1 MDRAKLIIAI
11 VRDVDAGPVVDQL
24 VTQEYRVTRVA
35 STGGFLRRGNVTLLI
50 GVEEQHVQAVI
61 DILRDTCSPPEPDQH
76 CATIFV
82 VDAPHFE
89 QV

>member
-1 MDRAKLIIAI
+1 MKLIIAI
-11 VRDVDAGPVVDQL
+11 VRDMDAGPVTDQL
-24 VTQEYRVTRVA
+24 VNHNHRVTRVA

-50 GVEEQHVQAVI
+50 GTEEQNVQSVI
-61 DILRDTCSPPEPDQH
+61 DTLRDTCSPPEPSQQR
-76 CATIFV
+76 ATIFV

>member
-1 MDRAKLIIAI
+1 MKLIIAI
-11 VRDVDAGPVVDQL
+11 VHDVDAGPVIEQL
-24 VTQEYRVTRVA
+24 VTHGHRVTRVA

-50 GVEEQHVQAVI
+50 GAEEPQVEPAI
-61 DILRDTCSPPEPDQH
+61 DILRDTCTSPDPGQH
-76 CATIFV
+76 RATVFV

>member
-1 MDRAKLIIAI
+1 MENMKLVIAI
-11 VRDVDAGPVVDQL
+11 VRDVDAGPVIEQL
-24 VTQEYRVTRVA
+24 VTHGHRVTRVA

-50 GVEEQHVQAVI
+50 GVEEQHVQPVI
-61 DILRDTCSPPEPDQH
+61 DTLKETCSPPEPGQH
-76 CATIFV
+76 RATIFV

>member
-1 MDRAKLIIAI
+1 MENVKLVIAI
-11 VRDVDAGPVVDQL
+11 VRDVDAGAVIEQL
-24 VTQEYRVTRVA
+24 VTREYRVTRVA

-50 GVEEQHVQAVI
+50 GVEEQQVQPVI
-61 DILRDTCSPPEPDQH
+61 DVLRDTCSPPEPGQYR
-76 CATIFV
+76 ATIFV